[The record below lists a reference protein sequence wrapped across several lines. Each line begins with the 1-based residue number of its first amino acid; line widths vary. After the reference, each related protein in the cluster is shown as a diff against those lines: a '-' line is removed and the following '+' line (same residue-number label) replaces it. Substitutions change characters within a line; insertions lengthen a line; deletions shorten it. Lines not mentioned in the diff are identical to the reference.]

1 MTVSSQVKQTLAT
14 LRGARGILRTYAA
27 QSLEEEAINNFQEAV
42 ATISDILNDLESRI
56 QTLEYEEPQYKGY

>member
-14 LRGARGILRTYAA
+14 LQGARGVLRTYAA
-27 QSLEEEAINNFQEAV
+27 QSQEEAAINNFQEAV
-42 ATISDILNDLESRI
+42 VTISAIIKDLESRV

>member
-27 QSLEEEAINNFQEAV
+27 QSLEESASNNFQEAV
-42 ATISDILNDLESRI
+42 ATISGILNDLESRI